1 MPETPTIRASPITR
15 RLEKAGQLGFSTYAV
30 TVAFALYFCMYAFRR
45 PFAAGSYGGD
55 GNHFSIAL
63 GAGLTFKS
71 VFAISQM
78 LGYMVS
84 KYLGTKFCSE
94 THREQVFARLV
105 VLIGMAE
112 LSLVLFG
119 LLPGQWKALALVANG
134 LPLGMVWG
142 LVVRILEGRR
152 TSEILLAGLSS
163 SYILASGYMKA
174 FGLWILH
181 SSGCGEFWMPAV
193 AGAVFLPL
201 FILFAWLLGQIPKPD
216 PCDVTERSPRPRMQG
231 RDRWIFL
238 KTFLPGLVVLAV
250 SYFFLTAYRDFRDNF
265 QAEMFAEMGLPNNP
279 ESFVRTETPIAFI
292 VTGMLIFLYF
302 IRDNRKGLIFAHLLM
317 IGGMLLMALSTLLF
331 ERDLISGL
339 WWMFLSGV
347 GSYLAYVPF
356 GSVLF
361 DRTISHT
368 RHAGTA
374 VFAIYL
380 MDAFGYMGA
389 VAITVWKDF
398 EAASVSRLEFFGR
411 FTWFMAAFGTCA
423 FLFSLFYFV
432 RKGAPSEGHQDTK
445 SS

>member
-1 MPETPTIRASPITR
+1 MPETHSIKVSPITG
-15 RLEKAGQLGFSTYAV
+15 RLQQAGQLGFSAYTVA
-30 TVAFALYFCMYAFRR
+30 VAFALYFCMYAFRR
-45 PFAAGSYGGD
+45 PFAAGSYGGED
-55 GNHFSIAL
+55 HHFAIAF

-78 LGYMVS
+78 LGYMTS

-94 THREQVFARLV
+94 THREQVFTRLV
-105 VLIGMAE
+105 VLIGIAE
-112 LSLVLFG
+112 ISLILFG
-119 LLPGQWKALALVANG
+119 LLPGRWKALALVANG

-174 FGLWILH
+174 FGLWLLQA
-181 SSGCGEFWMPAV
+181 SGCGEFWMPAL
-193 AGAVFLPL
+193 AGAAFLPL
-201 FILFAWLLGQIPKPD
+201 FILFAWLLGQIPKPN
-216 PCDVTERSPRPRMQG
+216 PEDVAERSARPTMQG
-231 RDRWIFL
+231 KNRWIFL
-238 KTFLPGLVVLAV
+238 RTFLPGLAALAIC
-250 SYFFLTAYRDFRDNF
+250 YFFLTAYRDFRDNF
-265 QAEMFAEMGLPNNP
+265 QADMFVEMGLANTP
-279 ESFVRTETPIAFI
+279 ESFLRTETPIAFI
-292 VTGMLIFLYF
+292 VTGMLILLYF

-317 IGGMLLMALSTLLF
+317 IGGMLLMAVSTLLF
-331 ERDLISGL
+331 QRGAISGV
-339 WWMFLSGV
+339 WWMSLSGM

-380 MDAFGYMGA
+380 MDAVGYMGA

-398 EAASVSRLEFFGR
+398 AAASVSRLEFFSR
-411 FTWFMAAFGTCA
+411 FTWFMAAFGACA

-432 RKGAPSEGHQDTK
+432 GKGPPSK
-445 SS
+445 AR